1 MLTKSQILDA
11 IKKSLVSYNSL
22 VTSQITEKINAHNT
36 AATATAQGHMTPGM
50 VTKLNGIADGAEVNQ
65 NAIDKKRVEELEAY
79 NRKLFN
85 DYVLSKDE
93 PKQNDT
99 ENDENQLDNII
110 NKMKENYNK

>member
-1 MLTKSQILDA
+1 MTIEELRDKYSTL
-11 IKKSLVSYNSL
+11 
-22 VTSQITEKINAHNT
+22 EKEHNDLKVKYDE
-36 AATATAQGHMTPGM
+36 Q
-50 VTKLNGIADGAEVNQ
+50 VNQ

-85 DYVLSKDE
+85 DYVLSKDD

-110 NKMKENYNK
+110 NKMKEKYNK

>member
-1 MLTKSQILDA
+1 MTIEELRDKYSTL
-11 IKKSLVSYNSL
+11 
-22 VTSQITEKINAHNT
+22 EKEHNDLKVKYDE
-36 AATATAQGHMTPGM
+36 Q
-50 VTKLNGIADGAEVNQ
+50 VNQ

-110 NKMKENYNK
+110 NKMKQNYK

>member
-1 MLTKSQILDA
+1 MTIEELRDKYSTL
-11 IKKSLVSYNSL
+11 
-22 VTSQITEKINAHNT
+22 EKEHNELKVKYDE
-36 AATATAQGHMTPGM
+36 Q
-50 VTKLNGIADGAEVNQ
+50 VNQ

>member
-1 MLTKSQILDA
+1 MTIEELRDKYSTL
-11 IKKSLVSYNSL
+11 
-22 VTSQITEKINAHNT
+22 EKEHNDLKVKYDE
-36 AATATAQGHMTPGM
+36 Q
-50 VTKLNGIADGAEVNQ
+50 VNQ

-93 PKQNDT
+93 PRQNDT

>member
-1 MLTKSQILDA
+1 MTIEELRDKYSTL
-11 IKKSLVSYNSL
+11 
-22 VTSQITEKINAHNT
+22 EKEHNDLKVKYDE
-36 AATATAQGHMTPGM
+36 Q
-50 VTKLNGIADGAEVNQ
+50 VNQ

>member
-1 MLTKSQILDA
+1 MTIEELRDKYSTL
-11 IKKSLVSYNSL
+11 
-22 VTSQITEKINAHNT
+22 EKEHNDLKVKYDE
-36 AATATAQGHMTPGM
+36 Q
-50 VTKLNGIADGAEVNQ
+50 VNQ

-110 NKMKENYNK
+110 NKMKVKYNK

>member
-1 MLTKSQILDA
+1 MTIEELRDKYSTL
-11 IKKSLVSYNSL
+11 
-22 VTSQITEKINAHNT
+22 EKEHNDLKVKYDE
-36 AATATAQGHMTPGM
+36 Q
-50 VTKLNGIADGAEVNQ
+50 VNQ

-110 NKMKENYNK
+110 NKMKENYK

>member
-1 MLTKSQILDA
+1 MTIEELRDKYSTL
-11 IKKSLVSYNSL
+11 
-22 VTSQITEKINAHNT
+22 EKEHNDLKVKYDE
-36 AATATAQGHMTPGM
+36 Q
-50 VTKLNGIADGAEVNQ
+50 VNQ

-110 NKMKENYNK
+110 NKMKKNYNK

>member
-1 MLTKSQILDA
+1 MTIEELRDKYSTL
-11 IKKSLVSYNSL
+11 
-22 VTSQITEKINAHNT
+22 EKEHNDLKVKYDE
-36 AATATAQGHMTPGM
+36 Q
-50 VTKLNGIADGAEVNQ
+50 VNQ

-93 PKQNDT
+93 PKQNDS

-110 NKMKENYNK
+110 NKMKENYK

>member
-1 MLTKSQILDA
+1 MTIEELRDKYSTL
-11 IKKSLVSYNSL
+11 
-22 VTSQITEKINAHNT
+22 EKEHNDLKVKYDE
-36 AATATAQGHMTPGM
+36 Q
-50 VTKLNGIADGAEVNQ
+50 VNQ

-99 ENDENQLDNII
+99 ENDENKLDNII

>member
-1 MLTKSQILDA
+1 MTIEELRDKYSTL
-11 IKKSLVSYNSL
+11 
-22 VTSQITEKINAHNT
+22 EKEHNDLKVKYDE
-36 AATATAQGHMTPGM
+36 Q
-50 VTKLNGIADGAEVNQ
+50 VNQ
-65 NAIDKKRVEELEAY
+65 NAIGKKRVEELEAY

>member
-1 MLTKSQILDA
+1 MTIEELRDKYSTL
-11 IKKSLVSYNSL
+11 
-22 VTSQITEKINAHNT
+22 EKEHNDLKVKYDE
-36 AATATAQGHMTPGM
+36 Q
-50 VTKLNGIADGAEVNQ
+50 VNQ
-65 NAIDKKRVEELEAY
+65 NAIDKKRAEELEAY

-85 DYVLSKDE
+85 DYVLSKNDYVLSKYE

>member
-1 MLTKSQILDA
+1 MTIEELRDKYSTL
-11 IKKSLVSYNSL
+11 
-22 VTSQITEKINAHNT
+22 EKEHNDLKVKYDE
-36 AATATAQGHMTPGM
+36 Q
-50 VTKLNGIADGAEVNQ
+50 VNQ

-110 NKMKENYNK
+110 NKMKENYT

>member
-1 MLTKSQILDA
+1 MTIEELRDKYSTLEKEHNDLK
-11 IKKSLVSYNSL
+11 IKYDE
-22 VTSQITEKINAHNT
+22 Q
-36 AATATAQGHMTPGM
+36 
-50 VTKLNGIADGAEVNQ
+50 VNQ

-110 NKMKENYNK
+110 NKMKENYK

>member
-1 MLTKSQILDA
+1 MTIEELRDKYSTLEKEHNDLQTKYDEQ
-11 IKKSLVSYNSL
+11 
-22 VTSQITEKINAHNT
+22 
-36 AATATAQGHMTPGM
+36 
-50 VTKLNGIADGAEVNQ
+50 VNQ

-93 PKQNDT
+93 PKQT

-110 NKMKENYNK
+110 NKIKENYK

>member
-1 MLTKSQILDA
+1 MTIEELRDKYSTL
-11 IKKSLVSYNSL
+11 
-22 VTSQITEKINAHNT
+22 EKEHNDLKVKYDE
-36 AATATAQGHMTPGM
+36 Q
-50 VTKLNGIADGAEVNQ
+50 VNQ
-65 NAIDKKRVEELEAY
+65 NAKDKKRAEELEAY

-110 NKMKENYNK
+110 NKMKENYK

>member
-1 MLTKSQILDA
+1 MTIEELRDKYSTL
-11 IKKSLVSYNSL
+11 
-22 VTSQITEKINAHNT
+22 EKEHNDLK
-36 AATATAQGHMTPGM
+36 
-50 VTKLNGIADGAEVNQ
+50 VKYAEQVNQ

-110 NKMKENYNK
+110 NKMKENYK

>member
-1 MLTKSQILDA
+1 MTIEELRDKYSTM
-11 IKKSLVSYNSL
+11 
-22 VTSQITEKINAHNT
+22 EKEHNDLKVKYDE
-36 AATATAQGHMTPGM
+36 Q
-50 VTKLNGIADGAEVNQ
+50 VNQ

-110 NKMKENYNK
+110 NKMKEKYNK

>member
-1 MLTKSQILDA
+1 MTIEELRDKYATL
-11 IKKSLVSYNSL
+11 
-22 VTSQITEKINAHNT
+22 EKEHNDLKVKYDE
-36 AATATAQGHMTPGM
+36 Q
-50 VTKLNGIADGAEVNQ
+50 VNQ

-99 ENDENQLDNII
+99 ENGENQLDNII
-110 NKMKENYNK
+110 NKMKEKYK

>member
-1 MLTKSQILDA
+1 MTIEELRDKYSTL
-11 IKKSLVSYNSL
+11 
-22 VTSQITEKINAHNT
+22 EKEHNDLKVKYDE
-36 AATATAQGHMTPGM
+36 Q
-50 VTKLNGIADGAEVNQ
+50 VNQ

-110 NKMKENYNK
+110 NKMKEKYNK

>member
-1 MLTKSQILDA
+1 MTIEELRDKYSTL
-11 IKKSLVSYNSL
+11 
-22 VTSQITEKINAHNT
+22 EKEHNDLKVKYDE
-36 AATATAQGHMTPGM
+36 Q
-50 VTKLNGIADGAEVNQ
+50 VNQ

-110 NKMKENYNK
+110 NKMKEKYK

>member
-1 MLTKSQILDA
+1 MTIEELRDKYSTL
-11 IKKSLVSYNSL
+11 
-22 VTSQITEKINAHNT
+22 EKEHNDLKVKYDE
-36 AATATAQGHMTPGM
+36 Q
-50 VTKLNGIADGAEVNQ
+50 VNQ
-65 NAIDKKRVEELEAY
+65 NAIDKKRVEELEVY

-110 NKMKENYNK
+110 NKMKENYK

>member
-1 MLTKSQILDA
+1 MTIEELRDKYSTLEKEHNELKTKYDEQ
-11 IKKSLVSYNSL
+11 
-22 VTSQITEKINAHNT
+22 
-36 AATATAQGHMTPGM
+36 
-50 VTKLNGIADGAEVNQ
+50 VNQ

-93 PKQNDT
+93 HKQT

-110 NKMKENYNK
+110 NKMKENYK

>member
-1 MLTKSQILDA
+1 MTIEELRDKYSTL
-11 IKKSLVSYNSL
+11 
-22 VTSQITEKINAHNT
+22 EKEHNDLKVKYDE
-36 AATATAQGHMTPGM
+36 Q
-50 VTKLNGIADGAEVNQ
+50 VNQ

-85 DYVLSKDE
+85 DYVLSKDD

>member
-1 MLTKSQILDA
+1 MTIEELRDKYSTL
-11 IKKSLVSYNSL
+11 
-22 VTSQITEKINAHNT
+22 EKEHNDLKVKYDE
-36 AATATAQGHMTPGM
+36 Q
-50 VTKLNGIADGAEVNQ
+50 VNQ

-93 PKQNDT
+93 PKQNDS